1 MSLASEL
8 DQGKYDLRE
17 ASEAIL
23 RPVETGPT
31 FRQIVGLAVSGL
43 LTLVGAVCWGRQMYI
58 GMGVTGLMWP
68 VMWAVYITNFVFW
81 IGIAH
86 SGTLISAILY
96 LFRAKFRPAFS
107 RASEA
112 MTIFAVLTA
121 GLFPVLHLGRS
132 WRAYWV
138 LPYPNERHIWPNF
151 RSPLVLDVFAVS
163 TYLTV
168 SIIFW
173 YLGMLPDMAELRD
186 RAKGWRRTIYGVLS
200 LGWTGSLR
208 QLSPYMKLY
217 ILLAGL
223 ATPLVLSVHTTV
235 SWDFSLSLL
244 PGWHEE
250 IFPPYFVAGAIFSG
264 LAMVITLVV
273 PLRSWFRLEKYIT
286 IDHLDKIN
294 QLIILTS
301 SIVTFS
307 YATEY
312 FIAWYSA
319 DTYERSAYWMR
330 AFGHYWKPFWA
341 TIACNCCIPLLLF
354 ARPIRRSLKG
364 MFIIS
369 IFINI
374 GMWLERF
381 ILIVTTLAYSYDP
394 ASWGIYH
401 VQWIEIGITVGSF
414 GWFFL
419 QFLGFL
425 KIAPALPVAEVRK
438 DILEARRNRRALAEA
453 GLLVG
458 PDQSPPEGA
467 PEVSLPA

>member
-1 MSLASEL
+1 MAQASEL
-8 DQGKYDLRE
+8 READYDLRQT
-17 ASEAIL
+17 SDDLI

-31 FRQIVGLAVSGL
+31 LRYLVSVIFAGLV
-43 LTLVGAVCWGRQMYI
+43 TLIGVVCWGRQLYV

-107 RASEA
+107 RSSEA
-112 MTIFAVLTA
+112 MTIFAVATA
-121 GLFPVLHLGRS
+121 GLFPILHLGRA
-132 WRAYWV
+132 WRFYWV
-138 LPYPNERHIWPNF
+138 LPYPNERRIWPNF
-151 RSPLVLDVFAVS
+151 RSPLVLDVFAIS

-168 SIIFW
+168 SLIFW

-186 RAKGWRRTIYGVLS
+186 RSRGWKRTLYGVAS

-264 LAMVITLVV
+264 LAMVLTLVI
-273 PLRSWFRLEKYIT
+273 PLRSWFRLKAYIT
-286 IDHLDKIN
+286 IDHLERLC
-294 QLIILTS
+294 QLILLTS

-312 FIAWYSA
+312 FIAWYSGN
-319 DTYERSAYWMR
+319 TYEHSAYWMR
-330 AFGHYWKPFWA
+330 AFGHYWKPFWFM
-341 TIACNCCIPLLLF
+341 IACNCFVPLLF
-354 ARPIRRSLKG
+354 FSRRVRRNIKG

-369 IFINI
+369 ILINV

-381 ILIVTTLAYSYDP
+381 IIIVTTLAYSFDP
-394 ASWGIYH
+394 GSWGIYH
-401 VQWIEIGITVGSF
+401 VQWIEIGITAGSF
-414 GWFFL
+414 GWFML
-419 QFLGFL
+419 QFLGFV
-425 KIAPALPVAEVRK
+425 KIAPSLPVAEVRK
-438 DILEARRNRRALAEA
+438 DILEARRQKKALIAA
-453 GLLVG
+453 GLLTAAAE
-458 PDQSPPEGA
+458 PPAAPPE
-467 PEVSLPA
+467 VPA